1 MNKFNRLKTETRNPV
16 SMEIDQM
23 STLEMLQVINQ
34 EDITVPLIIRD
45 NLNQIAQAVDL
56 IYGQLK
62 EGGSLIYVG
71 AGTSG
76 RLGLLD
82 AFECPPTF
90 GVSPR
95 MVRGVIAGGEKA
107 LLGAVEE
114 NEDAYEE
121 GRLAIQENG
130 ITASDVVVG
139 LSASGLTPFVLGAL
153 DEASN
158 RKAKT
163 MAIINNPNPDLAKKC
178 DSVIVCETGPEVITG
193 STRMKAGTSQK
204 LILNMISTSVMIK
217 LGKVYQ
223 NLMVDVKPTNQKL
236 INRSIN
242 IIAEATGESFEKAQE
257 TFLKTQDVKVAILM
271 LKGKLNHS
279 SAVKLLEETGGVIQ
293 AALNKIR

>member
-1 MNKFNRLKTETRNPV
+1 M
-16 SMEIDQM
+16 
-23 STLEMLQVINQ
+23 
-34 EDITVPLIIRD
+34 
-45 NLNQIAQAVDL
+45 
-56 IYGQLK
+56 IYEQLK

-71 AGTSG
+71 AGTSV
-76 RLGLLD
+76 GLVYWMPSN
-82 AFECPPTF
+82 PPTF

-95 MVRGVIAGGEKA
+95 MVRGVIAGRKA

-130 ITASDVVVG
+130 INASDVVVG
-139 LSASGLTPFVLGAL
+139 LYASGLTPFVLGAL

-223 NLMVDVKPTNQKL
+223 NLMVDVKPTNQ
-236 INRSIN
+236 N
-242 IIAEATGESFEKAQE
+242 
-257 TFLKTQDVKVAILM
+257 
-271 LKGKLNHS
+271 
-279 SAVKLLEETGGVIQ
+279 
-293 AALNKIR
+293 

>member
-56 IYGQLK
+56 IYEQLK

-257 TFLKTQDVKVAILM
+257 TFLKTQDVKVSILM

>member
-1 MNKFNRLKTETRNPV
+1 MNKFNRLKTETMNPV

-56 IYGQLK
+56 IYEQLK

-95 MVRGVIAGGEKA
+95 MVWGVIAGGEKA

-121 GRLAIQENG
+121 GRLAIQEN
-130 ITASDVVVG
+130 
-139 LSASGLTPFVLGAL
+139 
-153 DEASN
+153 
-158 RKAKT
+158 
-163 MAIINNPNPDLAKKC
+163 
-178 DSVIVCETGPEVITG
+178 
-193 STRMKAGTSQK
+193 
-204 LILNMISTSVMIK
+204 
-217 LGKVYQ
+217 
-223 NLMVDVKPTNQKL
+223 
-236 INRSIN
+236 
-242 IIAEATGESFEKAQE
+242 
-257 TFLKTQDVKVAILM
+257 
-271 LKGKLNHS
+271 
-279 SAVKLLEETGGVIQ
+279 
-293 AALNKIR
+293 

>member
-56 IYGQLK
+56 IYEQLK

-95 MVRGVIAGGEKA
+95 MVRGVIAGGKKA

>member
-1 MNKFNRLKTETRNPV
+1 
-16 SMEIDQM
+16 MEIDQM

-56 IYGQLK
+56 IYEQLK

-193 STRMKAGTSQK
+193 STRLKAGTSQK

>member
-56 IYGQLK
+56 IYEQLK

-163 MAIINNPNPDLAKKC
+163 MAIINNPNPDLAQKC

>member
-56 IYGQLK
+56 IYEQLK
-62 EGGSLIYVG
+62 KGGSLIYVG

>member
-56 IYGQLK
+56 IYEQLK

-139 LSASGLTPFVLGAL
+139 LSASGLTPFVMGAL

-257 TFLKTQDVKVAILM
+257 TFLKTQDVKVSILM

>member
-56 IYGQLK
+56 IYEQLK

-139 LSASGLTPFVLGAL
+139 LSASGLTPFVMGAL

>member
-16 SMEIDQM
+16 SMETDQM

-56 IYGQLK
+56 IYEQLK

>member
-1 MNKFNRLKTETRNPV
+1 
-16 SMEIDQM
+16 MEIDQM

-56 IYGQLK
+56 IYEQLK

-204 LILNMISTSVMIK
+204 LILNMISTLVMIK

-257 TFLKTQDVKVAILM
+257 TLLKTQDVKVAILM